1 MKLKNIISAPAMP
14 DPADIAYLLLI
25 FIIIMS
31 IIGTDNLTG
40 IRLPSASS
48 EEKAPRQAE
57 RLIVTET
64 SFFVGVAECADTDSL
79 TELIQQADDDGWI
92 VVADR
97 RCPMQRMKAALR
109 VLEKCGKS
117 KIAFMTE

>member
-1 MKLKNIISAPAMP
+1 MKLKNIISSPAMP

-31 IIGTDNLTG
+31 IIGTDNLVG
-40 IRLPSASS
+40 IRLPSAAS

-64 SFFVGVAECADTDSL
+64 SFFVGAAECADTDSL
-79 TELIQQADDDGWI
+79 TELIRRDDNDRWI
-92 VVADR
+92 IVADR
-97 RCPMQRMKAALR
+97 LCPMERIKSALR
-109 VLEKCGKS
+109 VLEGCGIS